1 MYLFLGHAGRLK
13 VTQRAFIRHLGL
25 TNRKETFPGP
35 PILSASAGIE
45 QNYFLGNS
53 EWVRITKG
61 TTKPAAYIHSTKY
74 IL

>member
-25 TNRKETFPGP
+25 TDRKTLPGP
-35 PILSASAGIE
+35 PIMSASAGIE

-53 EWVRITKG
+53 EWVRITKV
-61 TTKPAAYIHSTKY
+61 TTKPAASIHSTKY